1 MNIKNLS
8 EAVLNDN
15 STNGI
20 IYYFNG
26 ESYPYIQLNASGT
39 TDAQY
44 ADTVLTG
51 SEDSPIRELIG
62 MSNVGISYWI
72 QENLNKETNLNSLM
86 EYCSL
91 AMENIMHSHEINGK
105 EEKMFLP
112 SKTDFENSPVAA
124 KAAYRFF
131 ADRIWTRTL
140 KDDQSI
146 WYMGADF
153 CNHSMNI
160 NTSDAVSIPAF
171 NLDLSKVLMVRKAV
185 SGKPDNIN
193 NSHSNFIQ
201 YNSIK
206 EPGSSNVKFL
216 AQVDDTR
223 VDVKKNSDTSVT
235 CQCIIKHYPNDC
247 LSAMHYPDTYLSAII
262 VDKNDNILYYNL
274 YSKFEYYVISEGEK
288 REYKLTIKQLCIPRN
303 LPSGCKIGFFAEVR
317 NEAYYMDTCGEITW
331 MPIKNGQIEDTTDEE
346 LSDNYKP
353 VSDDDNEVNDLLFDN
368 VLAEIRRF
376 KASIVYF
383 LDTQS
388 SQVKKAYIKNLA
400 YTPSGI
406 GILYLSSED
415 ASKSF
420 RMSLDAYKKEF
431 FFSEKEAESALC
443 CRKQAKL
450 VKAVRETVDNL
461 DISYTDAIEAIK
473 IAFDM

>member
-15 STNGI
+15 SMNNI

-26 ESYPYIQLNASGT
+26 KSHPYIQLNASGT
-39 TDAQY
+39 TDAQHT
-44 ADTVLTG
+44 DTVLTG
-51 SEDSPIRELIG
+51 SKDSPIRELIG
-62 MSNVGISYWI
+62 VFDVANPYKRI
-72 QENLNKETNLNSLM
+72 QEKYNFLT
-86 EYCSL
+86 EYLSPD
-91 AMENIMHSHEINGK
+91 MENIIHSQEINGK
-105 EEKMFLP
+105 EEKVFLP

-131 ADRIWTRTL
+131 ADRIWTRTF
-140 KDDQSI
+140 KNDKSV

-153 CNHSMNI
+153 CNHLMNI

-201 YNSIK
+201 YSSIK
-206 EPGSSNVKFL
+206 EPDSSNVKFL

-223 VDVKKNSDTSVT
+223 VDVKKSSDTSVT

-288 REYKLTIKQLCIPRN
+288 REYKLTIKQPCIPRN

-331 MPIKNGQIEDTTDEE
+331 MPIKDGQIEDITDEE
-346 LSDNYKP
+346 LPDNCNSA
-353 VSDDDNEVNDLLFDN
+353 SDDDNEVNDLIFDN
-368 VLAEIRRF
+368 VLAEIRRS
-376 KASIVYF
+376 KASVVYI
-383 LDTQS
+383 LDS
-388 SQVKKAYIKNLA
+388 EHLQVKKAYIGSLA
-400 YTPSGI
+400 YTQSRTGV
-406 GILYLSSED
+406 LYLSSED
-415 ASKSF
+415 TGKSL
-420 RMSLDAYKKEF
+420 RISLDAYKKEF

>member
-39 TDAQY
+39 TDTQH

-51 SEDSPIRELIG
+51 SEDSPVREFIG
-62 MSNVGISYWI
+62 MFNIGNFHKII
-72 QENLNKETNLNSLM
+72 QENYDFLK

-91 AMENIMHSHEINGK
+91 DMENIMHSHKINGK
-105 EEKMFLP
+105 EEKVFLP

-124 KAAYRFF
+124 KAAYKFF

-140 KDDQSI
+140 KDDKSI
-146 WYMGADF
+146 CKSVWYMGADS
-153 CNHSMNI
+153 CNHLMNI
-160 NTSDAVSIPAF
+160 NTPDAVAAPAF

-193 NSHSNFIQ
+193 NFHSNFIQ

-235 CQCIIKHYPNDC
+235 CQCTIKHYPNDC

-303 LPSGCKIGFFAEVR
+303 LPNGCKIGFFAEVR

-331 MPIKNGQIEDTTDEE
+331 MSIKDGQIEDTTDEE
-346 LSDNYKP
+346 LSDNCKP

-368 VLAEIRRF
+368 VLAEIRRS
-376 KASIVYF
+376 KASVVYI
-383 LDTQS
+383 LDS
-388 SQVKKAYIKNLA
+388 EHLQVKKAYIGSLA
-400 YTPSGI
+400 YTQNCMGT
-406 GILYLSSED
+406 LYLSSED